1 MNIVKQNPKEQFWN
15 DEAGN
20 KVATSILKTSEK
32 AYEKLTFDVAKNAL
46 KVSKQLSKLKQQ
58 MAVAMDKAIEAFKAD
73 YSGKKTEFK
82 GNYTIQNFDG
92 SIRFCISVSNPI
104 KFDDLTIDAAR
115 TQLQEFLKDGISAK
129 DDAIKQ
135 MILDAFETSRG
146 KLDVKKI
153 LSLQRYA
160 DRIPD
165 QRYQDAMQLIQ
176 SAIRRPATCTY
187 YQIYVRNEQG
197 KYDSIPLSLSDV
209 Q

>member
-1 MNIVKQNPKEQFWN
+1 
-15 DEAGN
+15 
-20 KVATSILKTSEK
+20 
-32 AYEKLTFDVAKNAL
+32 
-46 KVSKQLSKLKQQ
+46 
-58 MAVAMDKAIEAFKAD
+58 
-73 YSGKKTEFK
+73 
-82 GNYTIQNFDG
+82 
-92 SIRFCISVSNPI
+92 
-104 KFDDLTIDAAR
+104 
-115 TQLQEFLKDGISAK
+115 
-129 DDAIKQ
+129 

-160 DRIPD
+160 DRIPH